1 MILNEANIQQ
11 IIADRGIDWI
21 IDNTQ
26 KIIKRYSKQP
36 YAYWFVVKRYSK
48 LLKKLMDIKDDKKSS
63 GTKQNYDYNK

>member
-1 MILNEANIQQ
+1 MILSDANIQQ
-11 IIADRGIDWI
+11 IIADRGIDWL

-48 LLKKLMDIKDDKKSS
+48 LLKKLMDIKDKEKSS
-63 GTKQNYDYNK
+63 GTIKDNYYTD

>member
-1 MILNEANIQQ
+1 MILSDANIQQ
-11 IIADRGIDWI
+11 IIADRGLDWL

-48 LLKKLMDIKDDKKSS
+48 LLKKLMYIKDQEKSS
-63 GTKQNYDYNK
+63 GTNQNNDYNE